1 MGARPDTGR
10 AANRR
15 LSPRD
20 GNTNETGG
28 EVNDVTVIT
37 RDGLARLEAE
47 LEELTT
53 EGRREI
59 AERLRYAL
67 SAEANADENADL
79 HHAREE
85 QAQLERRIAILEH
98 RIGRAEPV
106 DPDASNGVID
116 VGERVRLRDLETG
129 TKLEYD
135 LVGSLESD
143 VFAGRISSASPLG
156 RALVGLRKG
165 QVAEVDAPRGLRRV
179 KVLAIETPRLA
190 AAS

>member
-179 KVLAIETPRLA
+179 KVLAIETSRLA